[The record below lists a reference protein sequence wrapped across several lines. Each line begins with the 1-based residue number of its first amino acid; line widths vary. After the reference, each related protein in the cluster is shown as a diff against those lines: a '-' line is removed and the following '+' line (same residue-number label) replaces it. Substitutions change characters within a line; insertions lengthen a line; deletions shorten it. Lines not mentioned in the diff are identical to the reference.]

1 MDCLAF
7 PLCLIDNHISTT
19 THDSMCAPFFNQD
32 NFFLLR
38 CHFVNVSSKPKLI
51 MTKTLKCFSYAIIH
65 WEPKFAFYMVGYM
78 PKLTMTKTLKWFSY
92 AIIHWEPKFAF
103 YMVGYMHT
111 ITRKH
116 ARHQII
122 ASYSCL
128 LSFEN
133 NYLEQSTHY
142 KSWSILDKTVFF
154 KNELKE
160 RLRLA
165 ELQTGHFQRSHNN
178 PKWRILK
185 ILMTLGT

>member
-1 MDCLAF
+1 MGAKTKWVAL
-7 PLCLIDNHISTT
+7 LSHYVWSTT
-19 THDSMCAPFFNQD
+19 IYQLQPMIACVPLSLTRII
-32 NFFLLR
+32 FFLLR

-51 MTKTLKCFSYAIIH
+51 MSKTLKC
-65 WEPKFAFYMVGYM
+65 
-78 PKLTMTKTLKWFSY
+78 FSY

-178 PKWRILK
+178 PNWRILK
-185 ILMTLGT
+185 ILITLGT